1 MKMSDRNKLMISLS
15 KELYGMV
22 TEHITWIEQQ
32 HDIEF
37 KQHEVRDLMKAVMY
51 EMGVK

>member
-1 MKMSDRNKLMISLS
+1 MKMSERNKLLISVAD
-15 KELYGMV
+15 ELCRRV
-22 TEHITWIEQQ
+22 IEHITWIEQQ

-37 KQHEVRDLMKAVMY
+37 EQHEVRDLMKAVMY